1 MPQDAPNS
9 DFQTQIRK
17 LRDCLQSVD
26 FLYQLKVDEL
36 DHLMGAL
43 KKRRC
48 TANYTVIKQGDPGD
62 AFYMI
67 SSGKVEVTAG
77 GKVIATRGPGEFF
90 GEGALLHD
98 SPRGATVRTVE
109 ETELYVLYKADFN
122 KILMANPGIA
132 ASIKTQAAMRK
143 TPPR

>member
-1 MPQDAPNS
+1 MSPDAAKP

-43 KKRRC
+43 KKRHC
-48 TANYTVIKQGDPGD
+48 DKGYTVIKQGDPGD

-67 SSGKVEVTAG
+67 SSGKVEVSVS
-77 GKVIATRGPGEFF
+77 GKVIATRGIGEYF
-90 GEGALLHD
+90 GEGALLSD
-98 SPRGATVRTVE
+98 GPRGATVKTLE
-109 ETELYVLYKADFN
+109 ESELYVLYKKDFN
-122 KILMANPGIA
+122 EILMHNPGIA
-132 ASIKTQAAMRK
+132 SSIKLQSAQRK
-143 TPPR
+143 TK